1 MVDIKTNA
9 SEFESSN
16 YLEMGL
22 IETYPN
28 IKWNNLTYL
37 DIGAGLPEFYSNSL
51 HFRNKG
57 VKIISVD
64 ANPRFCNMHTECGY
78 DIHNYAIVT
87 DDRKEVSFIEYPG
100 EIEGLAFSS
109 IDESGPIHGL
119 HSIKHTVNS
128 ITVNEFL
135 KKYYSKIKK
144 IDIIDLDI
152 EGSELEIIQ
161 SLDLKKLGVK
171 GMIIE
176 NLNSSEENY
185 RVYEMLG
192 YFVYAKCAHND
203 ILIKKQK

>member
-1 MVDIKTNA
+1 MDIKTTD
-9 SEFESSN
+9 SEFDSSN

-22 IETYPN
+22 VETYPS
-28 IKWNNLTYL
+28 IKWNKLTYL

-57 VKIISVD
+57 AKIISVD
-64 ANPRFCNMHTECGY
+64 ANARFCNMHIECGY

-87 DDRKEVSFIEYPG
+87 DDRKEVTFIEYPG
-100 EIEGLAFSS
+100 EIQGLAFSS
-109 IDESGPIHGL
+109 ISEGEPIHGY

-161 SLDLKKLGVK
+161 SLDLKKLGVR

-176 NLNSSEENY
+176 NLNNSEENY
-185 RVYEMLG
+185 RVYEMMG

>member
-1 MVDIKTNA
+1 MIDIKTHG

-22 IETYPN
+22 TEAYPT
-28 IKWNNLTYL
+28 IKWDKITYL

-57 VKIISVD
+57 AKVISID
-64 ANPRFCNMHTECGY
+64 ANPRFCQLHIEAGY

-87 DDRKEVSFIEYPG
+87 DDRKEVTFTEYPG

-109 IDESGPIHGL
+109 INEPIHGYY
-119 HSIKHTVNS
+119 SIKHIVNS
-128 ITVNEFL
+128 ITINEFL
-135 KKYYSKIKK
+135 KKYYKNIKK

-152 EGSELEIIQ
+152 EGCELEIIQ
-161 SLDLKKLGVK
+161 SLNLNKLGVK
-171 GMIIE
+171 GMIVE
-176 NLNSSEENY
+176 NLNNSNDNY
-185 RVYEMLG
+185 SVYETMG